1 VAVLLIDSDHPTDET
16 VLRLDSEVRR
26 QVADILADWL
36 SIYAG
41 VHPAALTRE
50 KFDLVVELRRV
61 LLSPDEGQ

>member
-1 VAVLLIDSDHPTDET
+1 MLLIESDHPTDET
-16 VLRLDSEVRR
+16 VLRLDSGVRR

-41 VHPAALTRE
+41 VRPAALTHE